1 MFLYLFVLCII
12 IMGGL
17 ATCATFSL
25 FHFLAT
31 AFADGGFHK
40 SFSTLSFL
48 ISSFNTYLHTHTY
61 KVPEIIKTNLSA
73 GTE

>member
-31 AFADGGFHK
+31 ALLMEDSISH
-40 SFSTLSFL
+40 FL
-48 ISSFNTYLHTHTY
+48 LCLFLFLPLIHTY
-61 KVPEIIKTNLSA
+61 THILIRCQKS
-73 GTE
+73 